1 MEGPSREHVRGAK
14 SFGPVSSVPVHGGQ
28 DVTDAVSYLGA
39 DPFFLDRKGKGSRKV
54 FLVYLRKGVQCQ
66 ILYHTI

>member
-39 DPFFLDRKGKGSRKV
+39 DPFFFTRRGRV
-54 FLVYLRKGVQCQ
+54 RERFFLF
-66 ILYHTI
+66 I